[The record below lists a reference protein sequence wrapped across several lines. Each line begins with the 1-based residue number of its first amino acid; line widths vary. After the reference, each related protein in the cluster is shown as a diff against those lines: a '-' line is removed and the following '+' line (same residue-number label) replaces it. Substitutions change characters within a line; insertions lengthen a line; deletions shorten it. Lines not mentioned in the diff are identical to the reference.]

1 MKKFIFAIAFFILS
15 SIPVY
20 ATESIQHQSV
30 TLSVYNLS
38 SENNKPIENTV
49 FTLYAAEDV
58 YNTANEVIIPKD
70 TTIKSV
76 TTDKN
81 GLAQFSF
88 SVPVGRYYIKQMAV
102 PSGYIIDNTP
112 IYIDIITGQN
122 EYNETIYNTY
132 RDGNLYIEA
141 TAQESVPITDTYQVG
156 IALKNNS
163 LMKVNNFILVADMP
177 MHTELMSI
185 STGKYNTQSII
196 SVYFKTNLSTDWL
209 LWRSVMSDEP
219 TVLVVSDIG
228 LPENAYVRSVMVD
241 YGNVDAAYQTLEGA
255 GVSFQIRAGNT
266 LQAQEVLSHNVTLSG
281 YVDGTKSSCH
291 AHADVVVSEPVA
303 QTSDE
308 ESTENNVTEDEK
320 NKEERDVLAENGSVV
335 SPVATSQDDDSG
347 STTSANS
354 PETGDGTVWIPYVVM
369 MIVLLVAA
377 VVTLCMIGKRKKC

>member
-266 LQAQEVLSHNVTLSG
+266 LQAQENILKTL
-281 YVDGTKSSCH
+281 
-291 AHADVVVSEPVA
+291 
-303 QTSDE
+303 
-308 ESTENNVTEDEK
+308 
-320 NKEERDVLAENGSVV
+320 
-335 SPVATSQDDDSG
+335 
-347 STTSANS
+347 
-354 PETGDGTVWIPYVVM
+354 
-369 MIVLLVAA
+369 
-377 VVTLCMIGKRKKC
+377 

>member
-1 MKKFIFAIAFFILS
+1 MKKFVFAFALFLLS
-15 SIPVY
+15 SISVN
-20 ATESIQHQSV
+20 ATENIQHQNV

-49 FTLYAAEDV
+49 FTLYAAEDI

-88 SVPVGRYYIKQMAV
+88 SVPIGRYYIKQMAV
-102 PSGYIIDNTP
+102 PSGYIIDNAP
-112 IYIDIITGQN
+112 VYIDVIAGQT

-141 TAQESVPITDTYQVG
+141 TAQEYAAIGETYQVG

-177 MHTELMSI
+177 MHTQLISL
-185 STGKYNTQSII
+185 STGKYNTQSVI

-219 TVLVVSDIG
+219 TILAVNEIG
-228 LPENAYVRSVMVD
+228 LPDNAYVRSIMVD

-255 GVSFQIRAGNT
+255 GVSFQIRAGDT
-266 LQAQEVLSHNVTLSG
+266 LNVQDVLSHSVTLSG

-291 AHADVVVSEPVA
+291 AHADVVVNEALA
-303 QTSDE
+303 QTNEGGDPENDLVEQDKNVSQQNSSDE
-308 ESTENNVTEDEK
+308 S
-320 NKEERDVLAENGSVV
+320 AGVV
-335 SPVATSQDDDSG
+335 SPVATLQEG
-347 STTSANS
+347 SDGNLANS
-354 PETGDGTVWIPYVVM
+354 SAPETGDATIWIPYVIM
-369 MIVLLVAA
+369 MIILLVVA
-377 VVTLCMIGKRKKC
+377 VVTLFIMNKRKKC